1 MSDVHL
7 DPRRYQ
13 GEYGVDGDF
22 NVVPAR
28 WQAVIV
34 AAVCLALAAAT
45 VACLAAG
52 AVLVATVTAVTTIFV
67 VFTMASYLYIT
78 RIGKFEVWASIL
90 ADLRLRGDEEVL
102 DLGCGR
108 GALLLAAAKLLPD
121 GRAFGIDLWR
131 ADQTGNSPDA
141 TRRNAE
147 REGVANRIGLH
158 TGDMTQLPFAD
169 NTFDLVISNVAV
181 HNIPSAAGRRA
192 AIDEAVRVLR
202 PGGRLA
208 IADLWATNRHYARPH
223 ELAVSDVQRRN
234 LGWRMWWGGPWF
246 PTRLVTATKTPDRNQ
261 ETIGDNAGDGR
272 PRPG

>member
-1 MSDVHL
+1 MSEVHL
-7 DPRRYQ
+7 DARNHQ

-22 NVVPAR
+22 NVIPAR

-34 AAVCLALAAAT
+34 AAVCLLLTAGT

-52 AVLVATVTAVTTIFV
+52 AVLAGTVTAVITVFV
-67 VFTMASYLYIT
+67 VFNVASYLYTT
-78 RIGKFEVWASIL
+78 RVGKFEVWARVL
-90 ADLRLRGDEEVL
+90 AHLRLRGDEEVL

-121 GRAFGIDLWR
+121 GRAVGIDLWR

-147 REGVANRIGLH
+147 REGVADRIELH
-158 TGDMTQLPFAD
+158 TGNMTQLPIAD
-169 NTFDLVISNVAV
+169 NTFDLVISSIAV

-202 PGGRLA
+202 PGGRLV
-208 IADLWATNRHYARPH
+208 IADLGATNRHYTRLR
-223 ELAVSDVQRRN
+223 ELPVSGVQRRN
-234 LGWRMWWGGPWF
+234 LGWRMWWGGPWL
-246 PTRLVTATKTPDRNQ
+246 PTRLLTATKNLTVTER
-261 ETIGDNAGDGR
+261 R
-272 PRPG
+272 P